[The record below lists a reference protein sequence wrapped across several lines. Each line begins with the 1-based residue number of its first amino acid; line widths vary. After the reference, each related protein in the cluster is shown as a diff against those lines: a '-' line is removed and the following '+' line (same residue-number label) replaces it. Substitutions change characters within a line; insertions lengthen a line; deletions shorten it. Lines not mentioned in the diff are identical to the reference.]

1 MKLYLAGPDVFY
13 PNVKDIAKAKK
24 EICAKYGATGL
35 FPLDNKIDITKKGA
49 DLKIYIANC
58 ALMVEADACI
68 ANLTPFRGPS
78 MDVGTAF
85 EVGYMTALGKKVYG
99 YTNNGN
105 NYYTRVC
112 DDEVYGYIGSGN
124 TDVSGHIIEDFGNVD
139 NLMIDRAIVCGTQ
152 VGIAKPCETAPGTN
166 LPLSLRNDDLTMFE
180 LAVKW
185 ATQKG

>member
-1 MKLYLAGPDVFY
+1 MKLYLAGPDVFF

-85 EVGYMTALGKKVYG
+85 EIGYMTALSKRVYG
-99 YTNNGN
+99 YTNDSRL
-105 NYYTRVC
+105 YHDRV
-112 DDEVYGYIGSGN
+112 DDANWPEFPSVDLDGYA
-124 TDVSGHIIEDFGNVD
+124 IENFGNVD

-152 VGIAKPCETAPGTN
+152 MGIVRPSLPQPGVTM
-166 LPLSLRNDDLTMFE
+166 LSSVRDDDLTTFE

-185 ATQKG
+185 AMRK

>member
-85 EVGYMTALGKKVYG
+85 EVGYMTALNKRVYG
-99 YTNNGN
+99 YTNSADLYNS
-105 NYYTRVC
+105 RVIA
-112 DDEVYGYIGSGN
+112 DEMSRELDSAHIGRVDIDGYA
-124 TDVSGHIIEDFGNVD
+124 IEDFGNVD
-139 NLMIDRAIVCGTQ
+139 NLMIDRAIVCGTLKD
-152 VGIAKPCETAPGTN
+152 IARPSTPT
-166 LPLSLRNDDLTMFE
+166 PDDHLYTFE